1 MRIETGFL
9 SSISNP
15 QSEIRNSESPCGIT
29 PAILAQMR
37 AIVFDMDGLMIDSEK
52 VYWAVGREMAREFG
66 KEVSDQTLGKMMGR
80 SPIQSIEIYAQDLGL
95 SQSPHQLLELREKR
109 VLRMLERGVDPMP
122 GLFEV
127 LKEFKPRYKLAI
139 ATSAPMYL
147 VDVIAKTLNLRP
159 YFDAIQTSDDVING
173 KPDPE
178 IYLKAMARLGVP
190 PAECAVLEDSSNG
203 ARAGKRSGAYTIA
216 VPSQYTRDQ
225 DFGFVDYVARDL
237 KDAARH
243 LEMLNETM

>member
-1 MRIETGFL
+1 
-9 SSISNP
+9 
-15 QSEIRNSESPCGIT
+15 
-29 PAILAQMR
+29 MR

-80 SPIQSIEIYAQDLGL
+80 SPIKSVEIYSQDLGL
-95 SQSPHQLLELREKR
+95 AQSSQELLEMRECR
-109 VLRMLERGVDPMP
+109 VKAALERGVDPMP
-122 GLFEV
+122 GLFDV
-127 LKEFKPRYKLAI
+127 LDEFKGRYKLAI

-147 VDVIAKTLNLRP
+147 VDIIAKKLGLRP
-159 YFDAIQTSDDVING
+159 YFYAIQTSDDVTRG

-190 PAECAVLEDSSNG
+190 PEQCGVLEDSSNG
-203 ARAGKRSGAYTIA
+203 ALAGKRSGAYTIA

-225 DFGFVDYVARDL
+225 DFSFVDYVAFEL

-243 LEMLNETM
+243 LRLKQSVA